1 MTSGLLW
8 DDFGVTLGCRY
19 RQAAAVSPLL
29 TVAAAALPPPPSPPF
44 PVLLPLTP
52 DSTQTDGDYHRP
64 PRFSTMEGA
73 NSWTIL
79 VDSACETCAK
89 TSILNAA
96 NCHLMMKWR
105 GYIIVS
111 KLWRPT
117 IVFRGSW
124 ARTRRRHLCGM
135 RELLTT
141 HTRRK
146 DRLRRNRH
154 VRPSSEYQRV
164 QRRRIGGTPG
174 TGPSQDRPTSVMVI
188 AHGGLDNNQC
198 TAMDLK
204 RVRRIVSLCRSL
216 SRTCSCGKRWSTMF
230 QAMTPRLCLQAGRL
244 AGWQAG

>member
-1 MTSGLLW
+1 MTLALLW

-29 TVAAAALPPPPSPPF
+29 TVAAAALPPPPSPP
-44 PVLLPLTP
+44 LPGTAAPTP

-141 HTRRK
+141 RTRREN
-146 DRLRRNRH
+146 RL
-154 VRPSSEYQRV
+154 SSSSCWFQLILV
-164 QRRRIGGTPG
+164 PVH
-174 TGPSQDRPTSVMVI
+174 TGSS
-188 AHGGLDNNQC
+188 
-198 TAMDLK
+198 
-204 RVRRIVSLCRSL
+204 SY
-216 SRTCSCGKRWSTMF
+216 WF
-230 QAMTPRLCLQAGRL
+230 QSYLFQFILVLVYTDSNSY
-244 AGWQAG
+244 